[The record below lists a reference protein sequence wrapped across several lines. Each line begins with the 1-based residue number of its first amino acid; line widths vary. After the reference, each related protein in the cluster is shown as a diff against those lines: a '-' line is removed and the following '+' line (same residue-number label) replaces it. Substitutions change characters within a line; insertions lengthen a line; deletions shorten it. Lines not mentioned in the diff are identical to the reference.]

1 MMRSERVKLISKE
14 GFNFSKPIG
23 LVEIYFDDG
32 STMKIEDAITELLQL
47 RTDLSS
53 LENELKELTL
63 SVNSRIKRIEKI
75 QNLED
80 EIVLE

>member
-1 MMRSERVKLISKE
+1 MMRSERVKLMSKD
-14 GFNFSKPIG
+14 GFSFSKPLG

-53 LENELKELTL
+53 LENELNELTL